1 VWIILFL
8 LLFNAQSNELISHR
22 FYCVTVSDFDL
33 ILYDLLYSLDFTGLL
48 SESQSG
54 FVIQVTHVVVL
65 YFFMCLCVAILLC
78 VRINDDDDD
87 VFEEHYCIV

>member
-1 VWIILFL
+1 MWIILFL
-8 LLFNAQSNELISHR
+8 LLLNAQSNELISHR

-65 YFFMCLCVAILLC
+65 YVFMCCVLQFYRQHGPSTRLVETRARQHGPC
-78 VRINDDDDD
+78 
-87 VFEEHYCIV
+87 